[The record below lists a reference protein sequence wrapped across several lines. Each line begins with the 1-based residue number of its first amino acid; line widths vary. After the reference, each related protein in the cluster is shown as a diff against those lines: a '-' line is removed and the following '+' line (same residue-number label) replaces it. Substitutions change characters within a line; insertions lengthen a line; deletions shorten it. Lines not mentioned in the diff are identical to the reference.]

1 MKSEYKNAPHPP
13 PQKTKTK
20 QKQTTNIP
28 THKNPPKD
36 KSFQNY
42 SYKVKDILIL
52 FICFNELLCK
62 NKKNTC
68 LLMLSCSS

>member
-1 MKSEYKNAPHPP
+1 MDVMSWNQNIKMHPP
-13 PQKTKTK
+13 PKKK
-20 QKQTTNIP
+20 IQKQTTNIP

-36 KSFQNY
+36 KSCQNY

-62 NKKNTC
+62 NKKNPHVYWC
-68 LLMLSCSS
+68 

>member
-1 MKSEYKNAPHPP
+1 MHPP
-13 PQKTKTK
+13 PPKKRK
-20 QKQTTNIP
+20 QKKQTQKRTTNIP
-28 THKNPPKD
+28 THKNPQKD

-52 FICFNELLCK
+52 FICFNELLCQ

-68 LLMLSCSS
+68 LLMLSCST